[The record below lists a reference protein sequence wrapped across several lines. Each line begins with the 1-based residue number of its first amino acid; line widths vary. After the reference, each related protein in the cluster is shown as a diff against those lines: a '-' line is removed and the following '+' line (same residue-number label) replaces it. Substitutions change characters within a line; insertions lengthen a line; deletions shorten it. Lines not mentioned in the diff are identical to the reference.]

1 MVPKPFLPFS
11 SAAVMFRTQSRLQGP
26 FIPSRARSLALPK
39 LYGFF
44 LQVPVGLLP
53 IRQLLVNQQ
62 RPPRRDSCETRGE
75 LAQYPTWP
83 RSSIPLWPTAD
94 RRRPVRG
101 LLRRVVGRKR
111 RAAGLFRGMEVHQF
125 QAYSVRIVEVEL
137 TLAVFADLGV
147 VVVAPGEA
155 VAGGE
160 HFVG

>member
-1 MVPKPFLPFS
+1 MAPKPFLSFS

-44 LQVPVGLLP
+44 LQVPVGLSA
-53 IRQLLVNQQ
+53 IRQLLINKQ
-62 RPPRRDSCETRGE
+62 RPPRRNSCETRGVPT
-75 LAQYPTWP
+75 QYPTWP
-83 RSSIPLWPTAD
+83 RSSIPLCPVAG
-94 RRRPVRG
+94 RRRPVRA
-101 LLRRVVGRKR
+101 LLRWILRCKR
-111 RAAGLFRGMEVHQF
+111 RAAGFFRGMEVHQF
-125 QAYSVRIVEVEL
+125 QPDAIGIVKVEL
-137 TLAVFADLGV
+137 ALAVFADLGV